1 MTESPP
7 LVGII
12 ETSVYVSDLEA
23 AEVFYGEVLGLEIYS
38 RLQGRHV
45 FFRVGGGMLLVFDG
59 KNTRLPGDLPSHGA
73 EGAGHF
79 ALAVNPNQWSVW
91 KKRFAE
97 YRIPIESEVDWGAGR
112 SIYFRDPSGN
122 SVELVDP
129 AIWGL

>member
-1 MTESPP
+1 VTESPP

-59 KNTRLPGDLPSHGA
+59 KNTRLPG
-73 EGAGHF
+73 
-79 ALAVNPNQWSVW
+79 
-91 KKRFAE
+91 
-97 YRIPIESEVDWGAGR
+97 
-112 SIYFRDPSGN
+112 
-122 SVELVDP
+122 
-129 AIWGL
+129 